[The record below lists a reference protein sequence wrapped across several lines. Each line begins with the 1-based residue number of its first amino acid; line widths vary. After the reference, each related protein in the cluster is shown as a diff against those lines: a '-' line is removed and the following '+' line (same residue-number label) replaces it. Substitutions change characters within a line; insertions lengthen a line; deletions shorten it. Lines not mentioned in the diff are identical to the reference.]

1 MSKDAA
7 EVVGLYRRHARAWA
21 AARASQ
27 LGKPPMEAGWLYRF
41 LALLPLRPTVLDIG
55 CGSGEPIGSYLAER
69 GCDLSGVDASPE
81 MIGLCV
87 TRLPGLAWRVA
98 DMRSLALGRT
108 FDGMIAWDSFFHLH
122 PDDQR
127 SMFPIFRAHASPRAA
142 LMFTTG
148 PDHGVA
154 MGTFE
159 GEPLYHASLSGAEY
173 RALLAGNGFDVVA
186 HAVDDPGCSRHTIW
200 LAQLR

>member
-1 MSKDAA
+1 MS
-7 EVVGLYRRHARAWA
+7 
-21 AARASQ
+21 
-27 LGKPPMEAGWLYRF
+27 LGQ
-41 LALLPLRPTVLDIG
+41 
-55 CGSGEPIGSYLAER
+55 
-69 GCDLSGVDASPE
+69 
-81 MIGLCV
+81 
-87 TRLPGLAWRVA
+87 
-98 DMRSLALGRT
+98 T

-127 SMFPIFRAHASPRAA
+127 SMFPIFRAHASPRTA

-186 HAVDDPGCSRHTIW
+186 HAVDDPGCGRHTIW
-200 LAQLR
+200 LAKLS